1 MGTGESH
8 DQKSFSLRNS
18 FLFSAKGNKS
28 SQPTVQ
34 REALYQ
40 LEARQIERLDR
51 TFWGVGGTQPAGTAG
66 EGVAMATAE
75 GRAEVLTYPAAD
87 GDQELS
93 NCLRVVHHHR
103 LHSAIQHADFLR
115 PLFLLVLQDILDTS
129 GAPHTEWKNTSARDT
144 FLWKS
149 ISRRC
154 RHLPLCKTFL
164 KAFLSIHGGAAVTS
178 TANSK
183 S

>member
-34 REALYQ
+34 REVLYQ

-66 EGVAMATAE
+66 EGVATATAE
-75 GRAEVLTYPAAD
+75 GRAEALTYPAAD

-103 LHSAIQHADFLR
+103 LHGAVQHADFLR
-115 PLFLLVLQDILDTS
+115 PLFLLIFQDILDTS
-129 GAPHTEWKNTSARDT
+129 GAPHTEWKNMTAQDTSGNAHTLSGKTRQHGTLFSGSRYPEDAAI
-144 FLWKS
+144 FLCAKL
-149 ISRRC
+149 SRK
-154 RHLPLCKTFL
+154 P
-164 KAFLSIHGGAAVTS
+164 S
-178 TANSK
+178 
-183 S
+183 